1 MHMWLTNKEKLQRN
15 AAFGDLTKN
24 RTYNYTSAISTSVIP
39 KICLSHFQGS
49 VKQQGI
55 CEVKTNTLWFGCE
68 INIFLVF
75 GLVRLF
81 CRSLPTYGAD
91 QRKGSKL
98 PPSYSVHL
106 QTNKM
111 SCGRK
116 KRKER
121 ASKASR
127 KSPLCTERLTVRIS
141 HSTTK
146 Y

>member
-1 MHMWLTNKEKLQRN
+1 MWLTNKEKLQRN
-15 AAFGDLTKN
+15 APLGDLTKN

-81 CRSLPTYGAD
+81 FRSLPTYGAD
-91 QRKGSKL
+91 QRNGSKL
-98 PPSYSVHL
+98 PPSSSLHL
-106 QTNKM
+106 QTSK
-111 SCGRK
+111 CHADV

-121 ASKASR
+121 ARKATR
-127 KSPLCTERLTVRIS
+127 KSPLCAKRLKGRILQM
-141 HSTTK
+141 TTK
-146 Y
+146 

>member
-1 MHMWLTNKEKLQRN
+1 MWLTNKEKLQRN
-15 AAFGDLTKN
+15 APFGDLTKN

-81 CRSLPTYGAD
+81 FRSLPTYGAD
-91 QRKGSKL
+91 QRNGSKL
-98 PPSYSVHL
+98 RPSCSLHL

-116 KRKER
+116 KEGEDEQGDQKIF
-121 ASKASR
+121 
-127 KSPLCTERLTVRIS
+127 PL
-141 HSTTK
+141 